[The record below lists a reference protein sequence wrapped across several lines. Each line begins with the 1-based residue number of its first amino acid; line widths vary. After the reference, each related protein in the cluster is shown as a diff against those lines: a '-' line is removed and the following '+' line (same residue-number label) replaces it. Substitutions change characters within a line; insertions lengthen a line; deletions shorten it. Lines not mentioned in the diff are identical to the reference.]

1 MAAQAAHLRQAGYD
15 VRLLA
20 GRGDAEIIEE
30 LDSRHPEVERVT
42 RALAVGQQPGIFD
55 DLRSRICHR
64 LQTTLADR
72 DLVIVHNVLTMP
84 FNLPLAAAL
93 LELRRPLVAWTHDL
107 AWTIEQYAAYRQ
119 EKWPYLLL
127 GRPQPDVTYVVISRQ
142 RQAQVTAAF
151 GLSSQQVPVVP
162 NAIDPLDFAGVGVNA
177 RRLLQRAGA
186 LEASPLVL
194 VPIRVTP
201 RKRLELAIGAAAE
214 LSPRMPGLR
223 VVVTGPLGPH
233 NPDNQ
238 RYADQL
244 LQLRSRLGLERVVQF
259 LFEQAGSD
267 GVHPVR
273 NTDVAELYRISDV
286 VLLPSD
292 AEGFGLPVL
301 EAALARVP
309 LVCADLP
316 VLREVGGAGMYTFP
330 LDAEGPEVAH
340 QVERA
345 LKQRAARQRR
355 RAIRRYSWPTVL
367 EQTERVIGAAVGP

>member
-42 RALAVGQQPGIFD
+42 RALAAGQQLGIFD

-107 AWTIEQYAAYRQ
+107 AWTMEQYAAYRK

-142 RQAQVTAAF
+142 RQAQVAAAF
-151 GLSSQQVPVVP
+151 GLSRQQVPVVP
-162 NAIDPLDFAGVGVNA
+162 NAIDPLDFAELGQNA

-233 NPDNQ
+233 NPDNR

-244 LQLRSRLGLERVVQF
+244 LQQRSRLGLERVVQF

>member
-42 RALAVGQQPGIFD
+42 RALAAGQQLGIFD

-107 AWTIEQYAAYRQ
+107 AWTMEQYAAYRK

-142 RQAQVTAAF
+142 RQAQVAAAF

-162 NAIDPLDFAGVGVNA
+162 NAIDPLDFAELGQNA

-233 NPDNQ
+233 NPDNR

-244 LQLRSRLGLERVVQF
+244 LQQRSRLGLERVVQF